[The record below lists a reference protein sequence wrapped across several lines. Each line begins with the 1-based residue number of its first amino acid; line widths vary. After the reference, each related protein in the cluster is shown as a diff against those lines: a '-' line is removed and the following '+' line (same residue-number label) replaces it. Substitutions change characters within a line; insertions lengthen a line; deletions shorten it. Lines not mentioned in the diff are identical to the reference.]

1 MNRLID
7 RLFDE
12 LQYLETLAHKEQG
25 PHDCEALLEK
35 LIDKK
40 MVSLL
45 TNE

>member
-1 MNRLID
+1 MNRLIE

-25 PHDCEALLEK
+25 PHNCEALLEK

-40 MVSLL
+40 MVGLMA
-45 TNE
+45 NE